1 MNVNIS
7 RYWPIAY
14 TAGGAT
20 CLAILCLLT
29 ASDPWVARTG
39 GTSATVIAGRALEW
53 EWIDVGQSTLFVE
66 GNPGCCN
73 ERTLTD
79 QNAARMTPGLA
90 VSVMA
95 SWLRDVWWAAL
106 FLTWVL
112 WLATAWGVHALVSQS
127 LCSPLRVEGV
137 GASAGMLVS
146 GAFVVTSP
154 GFLAFVGSIDAHQFG
169 YAGAV
174 LGVLLVT
181 LSGTSPK
188 ATQGSDITV
197 PSSIIVG
204 LGLFLCDGTMQLGVP
219 LLCLSWVLAFYDWIG
234 SGGKGFFFL
243 LLRSGS
249 VTLTYAVAQAVWAI
263 VARAGSPGFLLRH
276 NEASGYLQ
284 EVLASGMTS
293 FFEISGRLHV
303 AGLALTDVF
312 GGTLIALALVGW
324 VAAPLRVKVWAG
336 MWVALIVAATLLTR
350 LAPRTIYMVFPAVY
364 VLAGLSFARMMDLL
378 MWMAGTVRWRQV
390 AAGTVGAIV
399 TAWTIAPT
407 VVARFGFLWGDLR
420 VSALWWPYMP

>member
-1 MNVNIS
+1 MIRHREWVF
-7 RYWPIAY
+7 WVGFAGLL
-14 TAGGAT
+14 TA
-20 CLAILCLLT
+20 LCLLT

-39 GTSATVIAGRALEW
+39 GTSARVIAGRALEW
-53 EWIDVGQSTLFVE
+53 EWIDVGQSALFLE
-66 GNPGCCN
+66 GNQGCCN

-95 SWLRDVWWAAL
+95 SWLRDAWWAAL

-112 WLATAWGVHALVSQS
+112 WLATAWGVRALVSQS
-127 LCSPLRVEGV
+127 LGSPLRVEVV
-137 GASAGMLVS
+137 GASAGMVVS
-146 GAFVVTSP
+146 GVFVVTSP

-181 LSGTSPK
+181 LSGTNPK
-188 ATQGSDITV
+188 ATWSSDIAI
-197 PSSIIVG
+197 PFPIIVG

-234 SGGKGFFFL
+234 SGRRGFRSL

-249 VTLTYAVAQAVWAI
+249 ATLTYAVAQGVWAI

-284 EVLASGMTS
+284 EVLAGGIAS

-303 AGLALTDVF
+303 AGLALSDVF
-312 GGTLIALALVGW
+312 GETLIALAIVGW
-324 VAAPLRVKVWAG
+324 LVAPMRVKVWTG
-336 MWVALIVAATLLTR
+336 MWVALIVGATLVTR

-378 MWMAGTVRWRQV
+378 TWMAGTVRWRQV
-390 AAGTVGAIV
+390 AAGTMGAIV
-399 TAWTIAPT
+399 TVWMVAPV
-407 VVARFGFLWGDLR
+407 VVARLGFLWGDLR